1 PEVRPSLVEGR
12 DCISGK
18 MNVAASPANYVRCMA
33 TDPDTDW
40 WRWGAARGHGRF
52 AADRGS
58 PAPLSLSPS
67 SPSSPPSL
75 SPSLH
80 LSCLHLCSGHLYFFP
95 LILSLFLSH
104 SCSPPTPSLLS
115 IFQVEVSD
123 S

>member
-40 WRWGAARGHGRF
+40 WLWGAARGHGRF
-52 AADRGS
+52 QADRDS

-67 SPSSPPSL
+67 LLLFLSLCLSLSVSLSVSL
-75 SPSLH
+75 SPYSDPT
-80 LSCLHLCSGHLYFFP
+80 SSFFVP
-95 LILSLFLSH
+95 CF
-104 SCSPPTPSLLS
+104 
-115 IFQVEVSD
+115 
-123 S
+123 

>member
-1 PEVRPSLVEGR
+1 MSLKNGLGHSQLPEVRPSLVEGR

-52 AADRGS
+52 QADRDS

-67 SPSSPPSL
+67 L
-75 SPSLH
+75 L
-80 LSCLHLCSGHLYFFP
+80 
-95 LILSLFLSH
+95 LFLSL
-104 SCSPPTPSLLS
+104 CLS
-115 IFQVEVSD
+115 VCHYAMQLCGEVYFG
-123 S
+123 